1 MIYRLFRPMI
11 GGCVRKKKC
20 DKFINVTHNFAGA
33 KYTRVAAANLQQWR
47 EVTDL
52 IRAEDK
58 SH

>member
-11 GGCVRKKKC
+11 GGCVHKKKC
-20 DKFINVTHNFAGA
+20 DKFINVTRNFARA
-33 KYTRVAAANLQQWR
+33 KYTRVAAANLQQWK